1 MNAMLK
7 MVKYV
12 EKFQAST
19 IQKFWGTIDTKF
31 NWKLMHVVNYNTY
44 FLLLGLCLQKFKHN
58 KNI

>member
-1 MNAMLK
+1 MLK

>member
-1 MNAMLK
+1 MLK

-12 EKFQAST
+12 EKLQAST
-19 IQKFWGTIDTKF
+19 IQKFWGTNDTKF
-31 NWKLMHVVNYNTY
+31 SWKLMHIVNYNTY